1 MLTHPLHEINN
12 STTINRKHVEG
23 FETLLP
29 CRLYDTTKQAKMQ
42 IYFAFESE
50 LSAMFAK
57 KMHISFVLE
66 QVRKRVP

>member
-29 CRLYDTTKQAKMQ
+29 CRLYDTTK
-42 IYFAFESE
+42 
-50 LSAMFAK
+50 
-57 KMHISFVLE
+57 
-66 QVRKRVP
+66 